1 MRSNE
6 RPETITRSH
15 TNRRISAGETS
26 TTARASPKRSR
37 LIRTRFLL
45 LSGICMLS
53 LRRSFHV
60 LLMSPRS
67 VGIWSST
74 RFLRMQRFMSSGRP
88 LGSRY
93 RMPTGIT
100 LMVSIVENM
109 VISSWR
115 LRTSIK
121 SAAMERNRKN
131 APSAIRTTVNAEP
144 MAKTTGGVTATTS
157 SSSTSMTGRR

>member
-6 RPETITRSH
+6 RPETITRSY

-26 TTARASPKRSR
+26 TTARASPKAVQINPHTVPAAFGH
-37 LIRTRFLL
+37 LHAKFAQVVPCAAHVVQI
-45 LSGICMLS
+45 GWHMK
-53 LRRSFHV
+53 FH
-60 LLMSPRS
+60 
-67 VGIWSST
+67 

-100 LMVSIVENM
+100 LMVSIVENAVM
-109 VISSWR
+109 SSWR

-121 SAAMERNRKN
+121 SRDGTEQEERSLCDKDNG
-131 APSAIRTTVNAEP
+131 P
-144 MAKTTGGVTATTS
+144 
-157 SSSTSMTGRR
+157 RRVHNSNH